1 MPARL
6 IIVGI
11 LLPFVAIGLGL
22 LVPRSALS
30 NVLIPA
36 TFVASGALIGRWWA
50 FAPSLATAIG
60 LSLVELATPTSRYG
74 TAIEVHAGGFDP
86 GFLLLTSSA
95 ATALSLAGA
104 AVRMAVATVL
114 RRFRMVGP
122 DGRSPAPKPQL
133 RPSRRSMR
141 RLIAA

>member
-22 LVPRSALS
+22 SVSRSALS
-30 NVLIPA
+30 GVLIPA

-50 FAPSLATAIG
+50 FAPSLPTAIG

-95 ATALSLAGA
+95 ATILGLAGA
-104 AVRMAVATVL
+104 AVRVAVSTMP
-114 RRFRMVGP
+114 RRFRVVRP
-122 DGRSPAPKPQL
+122 DGRSG
-133 RPSRRSMR
+133 S
-141 RLIAA
+141 